1 MAHLLDTARLRL
13 RTLAQ
18 GDAAFYL
25 ELVNEPAFIDA
36 IGERGIRTLLAARR
50 AIVDGPMA
58 MHRALG
64 HALCLVELKHD
75 ATPIGICGLIKRDTL
90 PGVDIGYA
98 IPARYSGQGYAT
110 EAAPCWRMRR
120 RVASSACWR
129 SRPLTTPARTR
140 CCATSACASRQS
152 STWPQT
158 TLARCCMRLTARQ
171 PELVLC
177 LWCCGR
183 LNRAALY
190 EKETAKAATE

>member
-25 ELVNEPAFIDA
+25 ELVNGPAFIDA
-36 IGERGIRTLLAARR
+36 IGDRGIRTLPAARR

-98 IPARYSGQGYAT
+98 ILARYSGQGYAT
-110 EAAPCWRMRR
+110 EAAAAVLAHAAARGVKRVLAITSPGNAGSNAVLRHIGMRFEK
-120 RVASSACWR
+120 VVHLAPEDPGTLLYAYDC
-129 SRPLTTPARTR
+129 PAD
-140 CCATSACASRQS
+140 
-152 STWPQT
+152 
-158 TLARCCMRLTARQ
+158 
-171 PELVLC
+171 
-177 LWCCGR
+177 
-183 LNRAALY
+183 
-190 EKETAKAATE
+190 

>member
-75 ATPIGICGLIKRDTL
+75 GTPIGICGLIKRDTL

-98 IPARYSGQGYAT
+98 ILARYSGQGYAT
-110 EAAPCWRMRR
+110 EAAAAVLAHAAARGVKRVLAITSPDNAGSNAVLRHIRMRFEKI
-120 RVASSACWR
+120 VYLVPNDPGTLLYAYDC
-129 SRPLTTPARTR
+129 PA
-140 CCATSACASRQS
+140 A
-152 STWPQT
+152 
-158 TLARCCMRLTARQ
+158 
-171 PELVLC
+171 
-177 LWCCGR
+177 
-183 LNRAALY
+183 
-190 EKETAKAATE
+190 